1 MSETIFSELPR
12 GAYDVL
18 RLALERAGLPI
29 DDLDAPGRTFFSL
42 SDPHGPIG
50 YIRLEGSGADRLL
63 RSLVVLPSRRGAGHG
78 QAIVRALEAVAAGDV
93 ARLHLLT
100 TDAAPFFRA
109 LGYADA
115 DRARAPDPIS
125 ATAQFTS
132 LCPASAT
139 YLVKELG

>member
-1 MSETIFSELPR
+1 MSETVFAELPR
-12 GAYDVL
+12 GVYDVL
-18 RLALERAGLPI
+18 RLALESANLPVH
-29 DDLDAPGRTFFSL
+29 DLDAPGRTFFSL
-42 SDPHGPIG
+42 SDPRGSIG
-50 YIRLEGSGADRLL
+50 YIGLEGSGADRLL
-63 RSLVVLPSRRGAGHG
+63 RSLVVLPTRRGAGYG
-78 QAIVRALEAVAAGDV
+78 QAIVRALEATAAGEV

-100 TDAAPFFRA
+100 TGAAPFFRA

-115 DRARAPDPIS
+115 DRAEAPEAIS